1 MNWTSCRHR
10 VSAPK
15 GYYCH
20 ASALRFAKALLS
32 TPGEKT
38 NGGCK
43 QSPLAD
49 ASRAETGVSAETDE
63 EVCKKKKIKGLIH
76 PALAAAENIK
86 MGAELIS

>member
-32 TPGEKT
+32 PLGEKT
-38 NGGCK
+38 TGGCK

-49 ASRAETGVSAETDE
+49 ASRAETGVSAETDQ
-63 EVCKKKKIKGLIH
+63 EVCKKKIKGLIH
-76 PALAAAENIK
+76 PALAAAEKKEDGI
-86 MGAELIS
+86 GID